1 MTDERVIN
9 ALKKYI
15 ECAEGTQIA
24 RDVGGTL
31 VISLLQ
37 NALDLINRQQA
48 QLEYLQGEREVLL
61 EDIKAS
67 SNQVIEQQTEI
78 EKLNVELVGMRGA
91 CNSYKMHYDNAKAEI
106 ERLKEELEIRNQKR
120 ASIFEI
126 SNAYE
131 RGRAKAI
138 KELEAKIHE
147 KLHEAE
153 MHGNFEPVVTREM
166 FDSVVKELVG
176 EGK

>member
-1 MTDERVIN
+1 MSKMTDEQIIN

-15 ECAEGTQIA
+15 ECAESTQIA

-48 QLEYLQGEREVLL
+48 
-61 EDIKAS
+61 
-67 SNQVIEQQTEI
+67 EI
-78 EKLNVELVGMRGA
+78 EKLTINMNAFGLGMKREKERA
-91 CNSYKMHYDNAKAEI
+91 DTIRAET
-106 ERLKEELEIRNQKR
+106 
-120 ASIFEI
+120 
-126 SNAYE
+126 
-131 RGRAKAI
+131 I
-138 KELEAKIHE
+138 KEFESKIHE

-153 MHGNFEPVVTREM
+153 RHGNFEPVVTREM

-176 EGK
+176 EGNG